1 MLTRSPHSWKRAPAR
16 IRARGMTTL
25 ADKLRERTVARGCT
39 PAEAAAAAD
48 MLAALPPERLN
59 AEAPEPKSWAQLG
72 DDFEDFI
79 ENQFAETDAE
89 RAERYARREAA
100 AAASGAMPNAP

>member
-1 MLTRSPHSWKRAPAR
+1 
-16 IRARGMTTL
+16 MTTL